1 VGTAASDRRPERRQ
15 QGSVHT
21 TNTEEQA
28 AFIESLVAAYAV
40 SPANVNG
47 MPDDERVFERP
58 LVGFAAGDDPLWAEL
73 KQQIGDFYWSPADAF
88 ALAFP
93 DAAAVPAE
101 LTVVSWV
108 APFTTATKLDNRHEA
123 DAPSERWAR
132 GKHFGNR
139 FLRGLAAHVMA
150 GLADRGIQSA
160 APWYLPQWRGLASPS
175 FGDASPWSERHA
187 AYAAGL
193 GTFGL
198 CDGLITPVG
207 KAMRCGSVVARV
219 RVRPTARPYTDH
231 TAYCLAYHGRNGCT
245 GCIQRCPAAALS
257 ETGHDKARCHAYLL
271 KMQAEVIM
279 PGYGFREEACG
290 LCQTGV
296 PCESGIPPELRPP
309 VR

>member
-1 VGTAASDRRPERRQ
+1 MADGP
-15 QGSVHT
+15 
-21 TNTEEQA
+21 A
-28 AFIESLVAAYAV
+28 AFIEGLVGGFAD

-47 MPDDERVFERP
+47 MPGREPVFDRP
-58 LVGFAAGDDPLWAEL
+58 LVGFAAGDDPMWDEL
-73 KQQIGDFYWSPADAF
+73 KRQIGDFYWSPADAF

-93 DAAAVPAE
+93 DAPAAPKE

-108 APFTTATKLDNRHEA
+108 APFTATAKRDNRDKTET
-123 DAPSERWAR
+123 PSERWAR

-139 FLRGLAAHVMA
+139 FLRGLAAHVIA
-150 GLADRGIQSA
+150 ELADRGVRSV
-160 APWYLPQWRGLASPS
+160 APWYLPQWRWEGLSSPR

-219 RVRPTARPYTDH
+219 RIPATTRPYADH
-231 TAYCLAYHGRNGCT
+231 TAYCLAFHGAKGCT
-245 GCIQRCPAAALS
+245 SCIERCPVGALS
-257 ETGHDKARCHAYLL
+257 ERGHDKAACHAQLL
-271 KMQAEVIM
+271 KMRAEVIV
-279 PGYGFREEACG
+279 PQFGFSDEACG

-296 PCESGIPPELRPP
+296 PCESGIPPELRPAS
-309 VR
+309 R

>member
-1 VGTAASDRRPERRQ
+1 MSSETTAAA
-15 QGSVHT
+15 
-21 TNTEEQA
+21 QA
-28 AFIESLVAAYAV
+28 AFIDGLVTDFAD
-40 SPANVNG
+40 SPANANG
-47 MPDDERVFERP
+47 MPGGERVFDRP
-58 LVGFAAGDDPLWAEL
+58 LVGFAAGADPIWDEL
-73 KQQIGDFYWSPADAF
+73 KRQIGDFYWSPADAF

-93 DAAAVPAE
+93 DTPAAPAE

-108 APFTTATKLDNRHEA
+108 APLTAAARRDNG
-123 DAPSERWAR
+123 DAATALAERWAR

-139 FLRGLAAHVMA
+139 FLRGLAAHVIA
-150 GLADRGIQSA
+150 GLADQGIQAA
-160 APWYLPQWRGLASPS
+160 APWYLPQWSREFAASPRYGE
-175 FGDASPWSERHA
+175 FSPWSERHA

-219 RVRPTARPYTDH
+219 RVPATERAYTEH
-231 TAYCLAYHGRNGCT
+231 TAYCLAFHGATGCT
-245 GCIQRCPAAALS
+245 SCIERCPIGAIDGR
-257 ETGHDKARCHAYLL
+257 GHDKAACHAQLL
-271 KMQAEVIM
+271 RMKSEVIE
-279 PGYGFREEACG
+279 PQFGLSDEACG